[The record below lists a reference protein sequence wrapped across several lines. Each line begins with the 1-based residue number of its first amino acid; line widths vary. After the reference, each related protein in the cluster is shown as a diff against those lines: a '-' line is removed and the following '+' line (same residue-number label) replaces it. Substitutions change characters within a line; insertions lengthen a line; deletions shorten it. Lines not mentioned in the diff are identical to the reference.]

1 MFPPPPL
8 FLHEPGR
15 FEGTQVDSSRLD
27 GCQQTLDVERV
38 RPQTTRRQSV
48 TATRS
53 NGFDSRRP
61 RQSSFHHATV
71 LTIAGDSY
79 RLKAATRNQASR
91 TPQEVPRQ

>member
-1 MFPPPPL
+1 M
-8 FLHEPGR
+8 
-15 FEGTQVDSSRLD
+15 DSSRLD

-48 TATRS
+48 TETRA

-79 RLKAATRNQASR
+79 RLKAATRHQAFR
-91 TPQEVPRQ
+91 TP